1 MALQLSSRSSLA
13 DEVTETLRN
22 AILDGSLKAGALLQE
37 PAIAK
42 ELNVSRS
49 PVREALM
56 QLERENLVFSSPN
69 RSTVVRRPTAQ
80 EIYQI
85 YTIRASLEGIA
96 ARWAAEHST
105 PELVVSLRDA
115 AEILNGRTMGVKP
128 SQEDAARMGI
138 EFHAAIAEASQ
149 SIELQRVLQSLR
161 NQIQLVMVGGLASL
175 SNPRAETIHAEH
187 LDLIAAIA
195 EKNSAMAERLASE
208 HVLSARDRLVHV
220 DAEVRG

>member
-1 MALQLSSRSSLA
+1 MALHLSSRSSLA
-13 DEVTETLRN
+13 DGVTEALRN

-42 ELNVSRS
+42 ELSVSRS
-49 PVREALM
+49 PVREALI

-69 RSTVVRRPTAQ
+69 RSTVVRRPTAE

-85 YTIRASLEGIA
+85 YTIRAALEGIA
-96 ARWAAEHST
+96 ASWAAQRST
-105 PELVVSLRDA
+105 PKLVASLRDA
-115 AEILNGRTMGVKP
+115 AAILNDRLVGVEP
-128 SQEDAARMGI
+128 SKKDAARMGI

-175 SNPRAETIHAEH
+175 SNPRAETVHAEH
-187 LDLIAAIA
+187 LELIAAIA
-195 EKNSAMAERLASE
+195 EKNSGLAEKLANE
-208 HVLSARDRLVHV
+208 HVLSARDRLVHAN
-220 DAEVRG
+220 AELVE